1 MSNVGIIFLIDERER
16 CKLINIVGQIMLYV
30 NNQDESLKFWT
41 EKAGFSLISEE
52 NNGQGMKWFVIAPT
66 KDAQTS
72 IVLHNK
78 ELVAKMSPGVNLETP
93 SLLFFS
99 KDFDQLYQDFSDKN
113 ITLGEIV
120 NVPGERVFNFAD
132 NEENYFAV
140 VEKK

>member
-1 MSNVGIIFLIDERER
+1 MESG
-16 CKLINIVGQIMLYV
+16 KLNNILGQVMLYV

-41 EKAGFSLISEE
+41 EKAGFSVISKEDD
-52 NNGQGMKWFVIAPT
+52 GQGMKWFEIAPT
-66 KDAQTS
+66 KDAQTR

-78 ELVAKMSPGVNLETP
+78 ELVAKVSPEVNLGTP

-99 KDFDQLYQDFSDKN
+99 DNLDQLYKDFQDKK
-113 ITLGEIV
+113 IAVGEIV
-120 NVPGERVFNFAD
+120 NVPEGRVFNFAD